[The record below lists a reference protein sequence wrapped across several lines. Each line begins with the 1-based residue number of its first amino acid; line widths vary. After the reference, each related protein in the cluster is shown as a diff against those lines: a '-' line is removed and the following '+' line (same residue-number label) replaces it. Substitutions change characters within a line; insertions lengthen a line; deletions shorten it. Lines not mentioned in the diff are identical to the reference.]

1 MADPPR
7 DALIFYDEP
16 PRGRRR
22 VKVGSGWAVI
32 AVMAIG
38 AILILGNLA
47 GLVTGSHMDTFGS
60 TTGNAF
66 AGTEIVGLI
75 LGIGLVTRKELARR
89 VYLVFAVIGL
99 VLTLLSSSSYSGSFA
114 SYILGVGL
122 DVATIALLVH
132 PSVRHAFD

>member
-1 MADPPR
+1 
-7 DALIFYDEP
+7 
-16 PRGRRR
+16 
-22 VKVGSGWAVI
+22 
-32 AVMAIG
+32 
-38 AILILGNLA
+38 
-47 GLVTGSHMDTFGS
+47 MDTFGS

>member
-47 GLVTGSHMDTFGS
+47 GLVTGSHLDTFGS

-66 AGTEIVGLI
+66 AGTDIGGPSV
-75 LGIGLVTRKELARR
+75 GIGFFPRKELASR
-89 VYLVFAVIGL
+89 VYPVFAVIGL
-99 VLTLLSSSSYSGSFA
+99 VLTLLSSPSSSGSFA
-114 SYILGVGL
+114 SYSRG
-122 DVATIALLVH
+122 
-132 PSVRHAFD
+132 